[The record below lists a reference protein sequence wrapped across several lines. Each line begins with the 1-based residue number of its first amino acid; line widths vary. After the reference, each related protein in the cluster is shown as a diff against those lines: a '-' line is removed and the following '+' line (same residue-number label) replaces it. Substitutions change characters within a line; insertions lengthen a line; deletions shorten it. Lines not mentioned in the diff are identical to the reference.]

1 MIQTQPIEPTTLLC
15 LFSDDASASHTVHDL
30 LELGV
35 DESRIAVVG
44 DAHTTLTGRISTETL
59 AGIRIPDA
67 DLPHIM
73 DGIVNGGTVV
83 AVETTEPM
91 TGQIDEIFR
100 RNHPAI
106 YLEETPS
113 GFHPDPHA
121 EVLAEPNRLDM
132 IESEENS

>member
-1 MIQTQPIEPTTLLC
+1 MIQTVESTTLLC
-15 LFSDDASASHTVHDL
+15 LFQDDASAYETVHEL

-35 DESRIAVVG
+35 DESSIAVVG
-44 DAHTTLTGRISTETL
+44 DAHTELSGRISTETL
-59 AGIRIPDA
+59 EGIRVPDA
-67 DLPHIM
+67 DMPHIM

-91 TGQIDEIFR
+91 TGPIDEIFR

-106 YLEETPS
+106 YIEETTPT

-121 EVLAEPNRLDM
+121 EVLAESNRLDM
-132 IESEENS
+132 VESEETA